1 MSMVKRFFIRLMT
14 IFVVALMVVPV
25 ASLLLKLAPYFVA
38 ALVLFIPIWGVLRE
52 RREKKNL
59 SQISGV
65 RNWLKFFRGI
75 LFKRRNI
82 KTYLVLLTVT
92 VLLHEEIMMT
102 ALQAAVFCAISMIIF
117 MFAWKAL
124 RKLAIKKGY
133 HMISLR
139 EAIKKSL

>member
-1 MSMVKRFFIRLMT
+1 MVKRFFIRLMT

-25 ASLLLKLAPYFVA
+25 ASLLLKLVPYFVA

-82 KTYLVLLTVT
+82 KTYLVLLTVI

-102 ALQAAVFCAISMIIF
+102 ALQTAVFCAISMIIF
-117 MFAWKAL
+117 MFAWKEL